1 MMVAV
6 ALDEPDCL
14 LDRWQGGERDDRALF
29 LVLREPMRRAAAG
42 GIRRMT
48 GMRANAD
55 DVDDAVYTA
64 FTELTRRDP
73 AQIST
78 LVGLACQMA
87 WRRGQD
93 LGRRLNRARE
103 LPDSDVVEAYAGD
116 QRSASDPEQ
125 DLLEAE
131 RFAEREHMFRL
142 AMECVGRLPPGQ
154 ADVVHATVLRSQ
166 ELTAWAEA
174 QGKSYQA
181 AHKQRAKA
189 LQALIRCVTA
199 RRRHD
204 EQGGNGRTGEGKGDV
219 RGR

>member
-29 LVLREPMRRAAAG
+29 LVLRDPMRRAAAG

-48 GMRANAD
+48 GARANAD
-55 DVDDAVYTA
+55 DVDDAVFTA
-64 FTELTRRDP
+64 FTELIRQDP
-73 AQIST
+73 ATIGS
-78 LVGLACQMA
+78 LVGLASQVA

-103 LPDSDVVEAYAGD
+103 LPDTDAVAAGAD
-116 QRSASDPEQ
+116 DDRTASDPEEQ
-125 DLLEAE
+125 VLEAE
-131 RFAEREHMFRL
+131 RFAEREHIFRL
-142 AMECVGRLPPGQ
+142 AMECVAQLPAGQ
-154 ADVVHATVLRSQ
+154 AEVVEATVLRSQ

-189 LQALIRCVTA
+189 LRALIRCVTA

-204 EQGGNGRTGEGKGDV
+204 ERGRREQKGDG
-219 RGR
+219 RG